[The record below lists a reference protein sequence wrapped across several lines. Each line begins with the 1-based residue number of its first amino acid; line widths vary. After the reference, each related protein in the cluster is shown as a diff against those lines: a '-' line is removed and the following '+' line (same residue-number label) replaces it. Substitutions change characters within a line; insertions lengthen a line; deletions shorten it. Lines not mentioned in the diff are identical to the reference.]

1 MPARGVGG
9 IGRAAVRRD
18 LFEQLGKRPRGG
30 EPERLDAILPRVLAI
45 VRHVE
50 VTEREARHELEA
62 HALTEREVET
72 RVRLL
77 STTRRAEALV
87 LGLLEDGLDLK
98 EVVDVCA
105 EAFRI
110 AGERA
115 IERRYLGTT
124 EP

>member
-1 MPARGVGG
+1 MT
-9 IGRAAVRRD
+9 RD
-18 LFEQLGKRPRGG
+18 LS
-30 EPERLDAILPRVLAI
+30 AI

-50 VTEREARHELEA
+50 DTVREARGELED
-62 HALTEREVET
+62 HVLTEREVET
-72 RVRLL
+72 RVPLP

-87 LGLLEDGLDLK
+87 LVLLEDGLDLQ

-105 EAFRI
+105 EAFRV

-115 IERRYLGTT
+115 IERWYLGTT